1 MRKEDFLRIL
11 EQSLLDLNEADRI
24 EALQYYIDYFED
36 AGVSSEEDVT
46 LNFGN
51 PEKIASRI
59 KIELSEEHSEYS
71 EQGFEDVRFQN
82 NARTMLGP
90 VKREVSDNVL
100 EEKEEIQESI
110 VKSQKK
116 EEKIIDLQREDE
128 DKKVMST
135 GKIISIVALLLLTS
149 PVWITIAAAGFALIL
164 SIILLFVAIG
174 LGGMFAG
181 PMLIYHGINE
191 LIYTPELGM
200 ISMGFGS
207 LAIAVGILAV
217 LALIWTYMKVTPPLV
232 RAIKKGFYNI
242 KSNIKK
248 EATA

>member
-1 MRKEDFLRIL
+1 MRKDDFLRIL

-51 PEKIASRI
+51 PEKIAARI

-90 VKREVSDNVL
+90 VKREVSDNVF

-128 DKKVMST
+128 NKKVMST

-181 PMLIYHGINE
+181 PLLIYNGINKF
-191 LIYTPELGM
+191 IYAPELGL
-200 ISMGFGS
+200 ISMGVGS
-207 LAIAVGILAV
+207 LAIAVGILAI
-217 LALIWTYMKVTPPLV
+217 LTLIWTGVKVTPPLV
-232 RAIKKGFYNI
+232 KAIKKGFYDI
-242 KSNIKK
+242 KRYIKRDV
-248 EATA
+248 AA